1 MISIPLDEK
10 ELLEQY
16 DAHDDPELFKEYGS
30 DEQRQRYQEIS
41 RFISQI
47 TTTPTPEQKKRI
59 QPLLDEL
66 KVSKLQLLQKKKTYY
81 DEVAKIAMG
90 RSLFS

>member
-1 MISIPLDEK
+1 MITIPLDEK

-16 DAHDDPELFKEYGS
+16 DAHDDPELFKDYGT
-30 DEQRQRYQEIS
+30 DDQWQRYQEIS
-41 RFISQI
+41 RFVSQI
-47 TTTPTPEQKKRI
+47 TTSPTPKQKEEI

-81 DEVAKIAMG
+81 EEAAKLAMG